1 MSDLIADFLAFAA
14 THNMRV
20 KERRTLIAV
29 SGGVDSIV
37 LCDLFYRSGYRFGI
51 AHCNFQLRGAAA
63 DEDEEFCRAIAQKYK
78 VPFFSIKF
86 ETAEFAEKEKLSIQ
100 EAARKLRYEW
110 FMAIQQKE
118 KYYYLATAHHA
129 NDNAETILYNIIKG
143 TGVKG
148 LRGILP
154 KKDTLIR
161 PLLFAEK
168 NQLIQ
173 YQQACGLDFR
183 EDSSNKEDKYSRN
196 KIRLHIIPE
205 IEKIN
210 PAFVHTVT
218 AAATNFL
225 QLEQIE
231 SAVVK
236 KQEKK
241 VISQNNGK
249 TYFSIKALLAIKN
262 PTQFLL
268 HQLSPFGFTFSQCE
282 NIYATLRHP
291 ETKFFYTTAFR
302 LVKGRHSLLL
312 EENNSPTSVYI
323 AIPNAPALLKINQ
336 KTLQL
341 NIVENNATAIQKKEN
356 NAQIDLAKIQFPLVV
371 RSVKMGD
378 YFYPIGMNGKKKKV
392 SKFLKD
398 IKLNQQEK
406 ENILVMESAGKI
418 VWVIGYRID
427 ERYKLTATTQQV
439 LQINYH

>member
-1 MSDLIADFLAFAA
+1 MRDLIADFIAFAA

-29 SGGVDSIV
+29 SGGVDSVV
-37 LCDLFYRSGYRFGI
+37 LCDLFFRSGYRFGI

-110 FMAIQQKE
+110 FKAIQQKE

-143 TGVKG
+143 TGIKG

-268 HQLSPFGFTFSQCE
+268 HQLSPLGFTFSQCE

-312 EENNSPTSVYI
+312 EENNSPAAVYI
-323 AIPNAPALLKINQ
+323 AIPDAPALLKINQ

-341 NIVENNATAIQKKEN
+341 NIVENIATAIQKNEK

>member
-1 MSDLIADFLAFAA
+1 MSDLIADFIAFAA
-14 THNMRV
+14 AHNMRV

-29 SGGVDSIV
+29 SGGIDSVV
-37 LCDLFYRSGYRFGI
+37 LCDLFYNSGYRFGI

-63 DEDEEFCRAIAQKYK
+63 DADEAFCRAIAQKYK

-86 ETAEFAEKEKLSIQ
+86 ETAVFAEKEKLSIQ

-110 FMAIQQKE
+110 FIAIQQKE

-143 TGVKG
+143 TGIKG

-168 NQLIQ
+168 NQLVQ
-173 YQQACGLDFR
+173 YQQEKNLEFR

-196 KIRLHIIPE
+196 KIRLNIIPE

-218 AAATNFL
+218 AAAANFL

-236 KQEKK
+236 KQERKI
-241 VISQNNGK
+241 ISQNKGK

-282 NIYATLRHP
+282 NIFAALHHS
-291 ETKFFYTTAFR
+291 ETKFFHTPAFR
-302 LVKGRHSLLL
+302 LVKSRHSLLL
-312 EENNSPTSVYI
+312 EENQLPASVYI
-323 AIPNAPALLKINQ
+323 EISAAPALQKINQ

-341 NIVENNATAIQKKEN
+341 SIENNTTATIQKNEN
-356 NAQIDLAKIQFPLVV
+356 NAQVDLAKIQFPLVV
-371 RSVKMGD
+371 RSVKTGD

-406 ENILVMESAGKI
+406 ENILIMESAGKI
-418 VWVIGYRID
+418 VWVIGHRID
-427 ERYKLTATTQQV
+427 ERYKLTTTTQQL
-439 LQINYH
+439 LQIIYH

>member
-29 SGGVDSIV
+29 SGGVDSVV

-63 DEDEEFCRAIAQKYK
+63 DEDEEFCRAVAQKYR

-86 ETAEFAEKEKLSIQ
+86 ETAEFADKEKLSIQ

>member
-29 SGGVDSIV
+29 SGGVDSVV

-86 ETAEFAEKEKLSIQ
+86 ETAVFADKEKLSIQ

-143 TGVKG
+143 TGIKG

-241 VISQNNGK
+241 VVSQNNGK

-268 HQLSPFGFTFSQCE
+268 HQLSPLGFTFSQCE

-341 NIVENNATAIQKKEN
+341 NIVENIATAIQKNEN

-371 RSVKMGD
+371 RSVKTGD

-406 ENILVMESAGKI
+406 ENILVIESAGKI

-427 ERYKLTATTQQV
+427 ERYKLTAATQQV

>member
-29 SGGVDSIV
+29 SGGVDSVV

-86 ETAEFAEKEKLSIQ
+86 ETAVFADKEKLSIQ
-100 EAARKLRYEW
+100 EAARKLRYDW
-110 FMAIQQKE
+110 FIAIQQKE

-143 TGVKG
+143 TGIKG

-268 HQLSPFGFTFSQCE
+268 HQLSPLGFTFSQCE

-341 NIVENNATAIQKKEN
+341 NIVENIATAIQKNEN

-371 RSVKMGD
+371 RSVKTGD

-406 ENILVMESAGKI
+406 ENILVIESAGKI

-427 ERYKLTATTQQV
+427 ERYKLTAATQQV